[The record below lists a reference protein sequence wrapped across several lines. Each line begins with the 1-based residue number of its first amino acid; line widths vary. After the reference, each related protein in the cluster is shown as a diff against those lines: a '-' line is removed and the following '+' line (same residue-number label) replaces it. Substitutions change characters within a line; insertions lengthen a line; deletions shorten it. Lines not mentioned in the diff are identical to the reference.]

1 MNRFK
6 RSYDI
11 HVSKQHGIILLL
23 HIPVNNRTQGPKSN
37 ISSNNNNNTNLRCVS
52 VIWILRHECL
62 LRAERQCGEGGK
74 HENEH
79 INTESTYTMFCRW
92 NIVWQTLRN
101 HSNNERNGMK
111 NPQTFVETNE
121 KRLTTFIS
129 GKLLGDLL
137 LCRWN
142 IWAKPSEKWESGWM
156 SQRHREQK
164 KCFFCYIIYILFT
177 VNSCHLQ
184 RMQRKQKAIVSQWCI
199 RFEYMPL
206 YLFWNC
212 IAKEVTISFSW
223 SWLSFSSP
231 LSQTLAH
238 ILTHHF
244 FLQCTNDGF
253 ARYTKWFRAKRHLF
267 GISN

>member
-37 ISSNNNNNTNLRCVS
+37 ISSNNNNNNTNLRLLS

-142 IWAKPSEKWESGWM
+142 IWAKPSEKWGEWVNESAT
-156 SQRHREQK
+156 QRAEEMYLLLHHLHFIHREQLPSSAHAEEAK
-164 KCFFCYIIYILFT
+164 GNRFTMMHPFWIYAS
-177 VNSCHLQ
+177 V
-184 RMQRKQKAIVSQWCI
+184 
-199 RFEYMPL
+199 PL
-206 YLFWNC
+206 LELYCKGGNN
-212 IAKEVTISFSW
+212 
-223 SWLSFSSP
+223 
-231 LSQTLAH
+231 
-238 ILTHHF
+238 
-244 FLQCTNDGF
+244 FL
-253 ARYTKWFRAKRHLF
+253 
-267 GISN
+267 

>member
-52 VIWILRHECL
+52 VIWILRHEAMW
-62 LRAERQCGEGGK
+62 RGGK

-79 INTESTYTMFCRW
+79 INTESTYTMFFRW

-121 KRLTTFIS
+121 KLVKKSGSRLSFLVNFSETYCYVDEIYERNLAKNGGVGEWVSDTESRRNVSFATSFTFYSPWTVAIFS
-129 GKLLGDLL
+129 ACRGSKRQSFHNDASVLNIC
-137 LCRWN
+137 LCTSFG
-142 IWAKPSEKWESGWM
+142 I
-156 SQRHREQK
+156 
-164 KCFFCYIIYILFT
+164 
-177 VNSCHLQ
+177 VLQ
-184 RMQRKQKAIVSQWCI
+184 RR
-199 RFEYMPL
+199 
-206 YLFWNC
+206 
-212 IAKEVTISFSW
+212 
-223 SWLSFSSP
+223 
-231 LSQTLAH
+231 
-238 ILTHHF
+238 
-244 FLQCTNDGF
+244 
-253 ARYTKWFRAKRHLF
+253 
-267 GISN
+267 